1 MQSASLSTIKNELQ
15 HIPQEA
21 LVELCIRMAKYKKEN
36 KELLNYLLFENT
48 NEHEYIQTLKNE
60 ITTEFESVNVST
72 MFFAKKSIRRI
83 LRMANKYVK
92 YSGFA
97 ETEIVVLI
105 HFLKEMKAL
114 KIDYTKSAA
123 MVNLY
128 NSQLKKINK
137 AMKTLH
143 EDLQYEYEKEIQLL
157 EN

>member
-72 MFFAKKSIRRI
+72 MFFAKAPPSAFFPVFCQEKYTQNFTDGQQIRKIFRIGRNGNCGADSFSKRNESIKNR
-83 LRMANKYVK
+83 
-92 YSGFA
+92 
-97 ETEIVVLI
+97 
-105 HFLKEMKAL
+105 
-114 KIDYTKSAA
+114 
-123 MVNLY
+123 LY
-128 NSQLKKINK
+128 
-137 AMKTLH
+137 
-143 EDLQYEYEKEIQLL
+143 
-157 EN
+157 

>member
-48 NEHEYIQTLKNE
+48 SEHEYIQTLKNE